1 MFFNLN
7 RFIHI
12 LFISILFIGLMTPCY
27 SEEELNPLDKPIENP
42 IDKPAAKPVVVR
54 KIIAIDPGHGGTDI
68 GAVGVGLTKEKDFT
82 LTFAKILETKLKKK
96 FKVAMTRRG
105 DTLVELRSRTESANK
120 TRADLLISIHSGGSF
135 VHETRGVGLYYH
147 ESHVPSDGG
156 TDSVQVDYNLSPG
169 GRTPVR
175 WNRVQEKYIALSR
188 TFAMILNEHLASNAP
203 KGEQLK
209 ISVMGLPV
217 MVLSGADMPAL
228 LIELGQLTNP
238 SEEKQLKNK
247 EYLAT
252 IANGICSAI
261 ETFFEQYPEKIV
273 HAF

>member
-1 MFFNLN
+1 
-7 RFIHI
+7 
-12 LFISILFIGLMTPCY
+12 MTPCY
-27 SEEELNPLDKPIENP
+27 SEEESTPLYKPLENP
-42 IDKPAAKPVVVR
+42 IDKPAVKPAVIR
-54 KIIAIDPGHGGTDI
+54 KIIAIDPGHGGTDM
-68 GAVGVGLTKEKDFT
+68 GALGVGLTREKDFT

-96 FKVAMTRRG
+96 FMVAMTRRG

-120 TRADLLISIHSGGSF
+120 TRADLLISLHSGGNF
-135 VHETRGVGLYYH
+135 VHEIRGVGLYYH
-147 ESHVPSDGG
+147 ESHVPYDGG
-156 TDSVQVDYNLSPG
+156 ADTVQADNNLSPG

-175 WNRVQEKYIALSR
+175 WNRVQGKYISLSR
-188 TFAMILNEHLASNAP
+188 TFAMILNEHLAANAP

-209 ISVMGLPV
+209 ISVMGLPA
-217 MVLSGADMPAL
+217 MVLAGADMPAL

-252 IANGICSAI
+252 IADGICSAI

-273 HAF
+273 HTF